1 MRVLAVV
8 VTHNR
13 SKLLQRCIKNIELQ
27 TKKPDE
33 ILIVNNGST
42 DNTLD
47 VLSNLDVSVISQS
60 NVGSAGG
67 WHTGIKYALKNDFDA
82 VWMMDDDG
90 YPDHR
95 ALHHLSSKLSNDCS
109 ISCISSL
116 VLREDKKENFV
127 FRLPKL
133 NKNFIPILFGFR
145 RKYRNL
151 KQLSKNIKGDTY
163 PWAHLFNG
171 ALIPTSALKNIG
183 NVNSDYFIFG
193 EEVDFFFRLR
203 DRGEVV
209 SHLSAWHYHPDV
221 SKRPYTDVKT
231 YYCIKNTMII
241 YRKFYDFVL
250 IRRALGLIAILLR
263 VFYRNGVI
271 NSIMLVLGS
280 NSGLLYRAT
289 VKGFLGSPGKDFN
302 V

>member
-1 MRVLAVV
+1 MFL
-8 VTHNR
+8 
-13 SKLLQRCIKNIELQ
+13 
-27 TKKPDE
+27 
-33 ILIVNNGST
+33 
-42 DNTLD
+42 
-47 VLSNLDVSVISQS
+47 ISQS

-67 WHTGIKYALKNDFDA
+67 WHTGINYALKNNFDA

-95 ALHHLSSKLSNDCS
+95 ALHYLSSKLGNDCS

-183 NVNSDYFIFG
+183 NAIQIISYLVKKLTFFSD
-193 EEVDFFFRLR
+193 
-203 DRGEVV
+203 
-209 SHLSAWHYHPDV
+209 
-221 SKRPYTDVKT
+221 
-231 YYCIKNTMII
+231 
-241 YRKFYDFVL
+241 
-250 IRRALGLIAILLR
+250 
-263 VFYRNGVI
+263 
-271 NSIMLVLGS
+271 
-280 NSGLLYRAT
+280 
-289 VKGFLGSPGKDFN
+289 
-302 V
+302 